1 MLLTSGTVVDGRIIV
16 PGEPL
21 IEGSRV
27 TILAPGGPDD
37 RPFELEPDEE
47 NALLE
52 AIGQA
57 DRGEVVSAEELLRE
71 LGPGA

>member
-1 MLLTSGTVVDGRIIV
+1 MLMTSGTVV
-16 PGEPL
+16 
-21 IEGSRV
+21 
-27 TILAPGGPDD
+27 GGPDDD